1 MRGERKEG
9 KDNNNNLLREM
20 EMMMKMRKTTA
31 YLSSSIGVMMS
42 VHFGGDFPQL
52 RMTSFSLS
60 SLYIFSLFWFFSG
73 ERVEVRQCEC
83 VEKIKKITSCV

>member
-20 EMMMKMRKTTA
+20 EMMMKMRNTTV

-42 VHFGGDFPQL
+42 VHFGDDLPQL

-60 SLYIFSLFWFFSG
+60 SFFDFLSLLVFFRRESG
-73 ERVEVRQCEC
+73 SKTV
-83 VEKIKKITSCV
+83 